1 MRTAWMVLLAA
12 SAALAAPGSPSA
24 RSGRGEPD
32 LQVALAVRRG
42 LDYLA
47 SRQRPNGCW
56 LDRVGRKVHN
66 FYQGKVDEH
75 VGVTALAGLAFLAN
89 GSTPGSGRY
98 AESIRRAVDYTV
110 SCTRPNGFITAA
122 DSRMY
127 EHAFATLFLAEVYGM
142 TRDERVR
149 ACLSRATQLIVSSQ
163 NEEGGWRYLPGAT
176 DADMSVTVCQVFAL
190 RGARNAGI
198 LVPKDVIDRAILYVK
213 RSADPNSGGFYYQLD
228 VYMGMPSRTSFPL
241 TAAGVA
247 TLYGAGEYD
256 SAEIRRGL
264 DFLIREWPRS
274 YTAASSFDYFYG
286 HYYGAQAAFQAGG
299 RVWAEWYGRIRAELL
314 DLQEGDGSWVDLVG
328 RNYATAM
335 ATIILQIPYRYL
347 PILER

>member
-1 MRTAWMVLLAA
+1 VTLALLAIATVSATPPAPAA
-12 SAALAAPGSPSA
+12 SVPTHST
-24 RSGRGEPD
+24 EPD
-32 LQVALAVRRG
+32 LRVALAVRRG

-47 SRQRPNGCW
+47 ASQRPNGCW

-75 VGVTALAGLAFLAN
+75 VGVTALAGLTFLAN
-89 GSTPGSGRY
+89 GSTPGRGRY
-98 AESIRRAVDYTV
+98 AEAIRRALDYIV

-149 ACLSRATQLIVSSQ
+149 ACLSRATQLIASSQ
-163 NEEGGWRYLPGAT
+163 NEDGGWRYLPGAT
-176 DADMSVTVCQVFAL
+176 DADMSVSVCQVFAL

-198 LVPKDVIDRAILYVK
+198 LVPKEVVDRAIDYVK
-213 RSADPNSGGFYYQLD
+213 RSADPRSGGFYYQLD
-228 VYMGMPSRTSFPL
+228 AYLGMPSRTSFAL
-241 TAAGVA
+241 TSAGVA

-256 SAEIRRGL
+256 SDELRRGL
-264 DFLIREWPRS
+264 EFLIREWPRS
-274 YTAASSFDYFYG
+274 YTATSTFDYFYG
-286 HYYGAQAAFQAGG
+286 HYYGAQAAYQAGG
-299 RVWAEWYGRIRAELL
+299 RYWAQWYARIRADLL
-314 DLQEGDGSWVDLVG
+314 DLQQEDGSWVDLVG